1 MKASKNTFVHLRVH
15 TAYSLLEGALK
26 IPQVIDLCK
35 KNKMPALA
43 ITDTNNMFGALEFSV
58 SCAKKE
64 VQPIIGVEIGLN
76 LPAFKE
82 KTEKLPSIVLL
93 VQTEEG
99 YRNLIKMISHAYADL
114 PARQTVHLTLE
125 ELRIHAKGL
134 IALSGAAQGPIGSL
148 FLDKK
153 PNEAKA
159 LVQTLKDVFENR
171 FYMEIQRHGLDFE
184 DKAESFFIEEAHTHN
199 IPLVATNNCFF
210 AEESMYE
217 AHDAL
222 LCVSD
227 GAYVIEENRRKETPH
242 HSFKSQEEM
251 IALFHDL
258 PEAIENTNLIVQRCS
273 FMPEPSAPLLPPF
286 ASASGKS
293 EEEELRRLSHEG
305 LVERLRQKA
314 FPEGMTGSEK
324 TNLKKSYKERLDYE
338 IKVITQMGFPGYF
351 LIVSDFI
358 KWAKEQ
364 KIPVG
369 PGRGSGAGSL
379 VAWSLLI
386 TDIDPIEFNLIFERF
401 LNPDRV
407 SMPDF
412 DIDFCQDRRDEVIHY
427 VQKRYGSE
435 KVAQIITFGT
445 LQARAV
451 LRDVGRVLQMPYP
464 QVDRISKLVPFN
476 PASPCT
482 LQEAVDQE
490 PLLRDMRKN
499 EESVARLINISL
511 KLEGLYRHA
520 STHAAGLII
529 GDRPLDELVP
539 LYRDPK
545 SDILATQFSMKFV
558 EMAGLVKFDF
568 LGLKTLTILENAAQM
583 VRSDGH
589 EIDISKIPLTDKK
602 TFELLRRVE
611 TVGIFQLE
619 GQGMREVLRRLRPER
634 FEEIIDLN
642 ALYRPGPMDDIP
654 RYMACKHGE
663 QEVSYLHPALEPIL
677 EVTHGV
683 MVYQEQVMEIA
694 QVLGGYTLG
703 GADLLRR
710 AMGKKI
716 KSEMDAQRAIFT
728 EGAIKKGVEKK
739 VASQIFDQMAKF
751 AGYGFNKSHSAP
763 YALISYQTAY
773 MKANFPHEFMAATMT
788 YDMGNTDKLGMYCQ
802 ELKKINI
809 KLLPPDINKSSAIFS
824 VETDLET
831 QEKSVRYAL
840 GALKNVGTQAME
852 MLTEERSKN
861 GPFKNIQDFLYRLN
875 TKVLNKR
882 QLENLILSGS
892 LDCLVSNR
900 KALYASIEDILKCA
914 AAVSS
919 QKESFQTALFAQE
932 SVVDSFK
939 VPDISEWPT
948 LEKLNK
954 EEGAVGFYL
963 SSHPLQ
969 SYDEDLLRIL
979 KVVRSIDLENHPK
992 VSAKLIGLPVS
1003 FKQKISKKG
1012 KKFAFVGFSDAYGN
1026 YEAVVFSDMLDNVRA
1041 FVEKGDPVFVKL
1053 SLRRDDQGTLRL
1065 SLAEL
1070 SLLEQIVDS
1079 VEYGISL
1086 HFETLDNI
1094 DQLKEFLSK
1103 KTGGKVSIKLLL
1115 NQKGGQLDVILP
1127 DRYSLS
1133 AEDKDFLKNIAS
1145 ACIEE
1150 PIRS

>member
-1 MKASKNTFVHLRVH
+1 MKHTFVHLRVH

-43 ITDTNNMFGALEFSV
+43 MTDTNNMFGALEFSV
-58 SCAKKE
+58 ACGKKK

-76 LPAFKE
+76 LPGFKE
-82 KTEKLPSIVLL
+82 KREKLPSIVLL

-99 YRNLIKMISHAYADL
+99 YQNLIKMISHAYADL
-114 PARQTVHLTLE
+114 PARHTPHLTVD
-125 ELRIHAKGL
+125 ELRVHAKGV
-134 IALSGAAQGPIGSL
+134 IALSGAAQGPVGAL
-148 FLDKK
+148 FLDKNPK
-153 PNEAKA
+153 EAKE
-159 LVQTLKDVFENR
+159 LIQTLKDIFEDR
-171 FYMEIQRHGLDFE
+171 FYMEIQRHGLDLE
-184 DKAESFFIEEAHTHN
+184 DKTEPFFIEEAHTHN

-227 GAYVIEENRRKETPH
+227 GAYVVEENRRKETPH
-242 HSFKSQEEM
+242 HFFKSQEEM
-251 IALFHDL
+251 ISLFHDL
-258 PEAIENTNLIVQRCS
+258 PEAIENTGLIVQRCS
-273 FMPEPSAPLLPPF
+273 FMPEPSNPLLPAF
-286 ASASGKS
+286 SSSSGKS
-293 EEEELRRLSHEG
+293 EEEELERQAHEG
-305 LVERLRQKA
+305 LVERLRQKS
-314 FPEGMTGSEK
+314 FPESMGASEK
-324 TNLKKSYKERLDYE
+324 NKIKKSYKERLDYE
-338 IKVITQMGFPGYF
+338 IRVITQMGFPGYF

-358 KWAKEQ
+358 KWAKDQ

-401 LNPDRV
+401 LNPDRI

-464 QVDRISKLVPFN
+464 QVDRICKLVPFN
-476 PASPCT
+476 PAAPCT

-490 PLLRDMRKN
+490 PLLRGMRKN
-499 EESVARLINISL
+499 EESVAKLINISL

-529 GDRPLDELVP
+529 GDRPLDDLVP

-583 VRSDGH
+583 VRSEGH
-589 EIDISKIPLTDKK
+589 DIDISKIPLTDEK

-634 FEEIIDLN
+634 FEDIIDLN

-677 EVTHGV
+677 KVTYGV

-716 KSEMDAQRAIFT
+716 KSEMDAQRVIFT
-728 EGAIKKGVEKK
+728 DGAIKKGVEKNI
-739 VASQIFDQMAKF
+739 ASQIFDQMAKF

-788 YDMGNTDKLGMYCQ
+788 YDMNNTDKLGMYCQ

-809 KLLPPDINKSSAIFS
+809 KLLPPDINKSSEIFS
-824 VETDLET
+824 VETDPET

-852 MLTEERSKN
+852 LLTEERSKK

-900 KALYASIEDILKCA
+900 RSLYVSIEDMLKCA
-914 AAVSS
+914 SAVSS
-919 QKESFQTALFAQE
+919 QGESLQTALFAQE

-939 VPDISEWPT
+939 VSDILEWPT

-954 EEGAVGFYL
+954 EESAVGFYL
-963 SSHPLQ
+963 SAHPLQ
-969 SYDEDLLRIL
+969 SYDEDVLTKL
-979 KVVRSIDLENHPK
+979 KVVKSIDLEKHPK
-992 VSAKLIGLPVS
+992 VSAQLIGLPVS
-1003 FKQKISKKG
+1003 FKLKTSKKG
-1012 KKFAFVGFSDAYGN
+1012 RKFAFVGFSDAYGN
-1026 YEAVVFSDMLDNVRA
+1026 YEAVVFSDMLEDVRSC
-1041 FVEKGDPVFVKL
+1041 VEKGDPLFVKL
-1053 SLRRDDQGTLRL
+1053 SLRRDDQGALRL
-1065 SLAEL
+1065 SLAEITPL
-1070 SLLEQIVDS
+1070 DKVIES

-1086 HFETLDNI
+1086 HFESLDNI

-1103 KTGGKVSIKLLL
+1103 KTGGKISIKLFL
-1115 NQKGGQLDVILP
+1115 NQKSGKLDITLP
-1127 DRYSLS
+1127 DKYSLS
-1133 AEDKDFLKNIAS
+1133 AEDKDFLKNILS
-1145 ACIEE
+1145 ACTEDAVG
-1150 PIRS
+1150 S